1 MNRFWMRYDAY
12 VRVPLL
18 VVPRTASGIGAP
30 GGGGGGRK
38 KLARGKRMMESAT
51 AGGCG
56 AGTRAILLYTILQP
70 ILVSQNYPK

>member
-1 MNRFWMRYDAY
+1 MRYDAY

-38 KLARGKRMMESAT
+38 KLARGKDDGKRDGRGVW
-51 AGGCG
+51 GGDHLDR
-56 AGTRAILLYTILQP
+56 TKRLLL
-70 ILVSQNYPK
+70 